1 MNTAVQNARN
11 NPNELKRIIDL
22 LAQVGID
29 FKRK

>member
-1 MNTAVQNARN
+1 MNRAVQNARN